1 MFGLPRFVTL
11 IVVAAVSASCVDSTK
26 VGLSNARNENR
37 SERVGRTPDVIA
49 NGDDS
54 CERPESVRP
63 DPTPIRSIA
72 CPGEG
77 SAIHRLATRD

>member
-1 MFGLPRFVTL
+1 MFGLPRFVTVFV
-11 IVVAAVSASCVDSTK
+11 VVALSTSCVDSTK

-54 CERPESVRP
+54 CEGPDSARP

-72 CPGEG
+72 CPGEE
-77 SAIHRLATRD
+77 SSTHRLATRD